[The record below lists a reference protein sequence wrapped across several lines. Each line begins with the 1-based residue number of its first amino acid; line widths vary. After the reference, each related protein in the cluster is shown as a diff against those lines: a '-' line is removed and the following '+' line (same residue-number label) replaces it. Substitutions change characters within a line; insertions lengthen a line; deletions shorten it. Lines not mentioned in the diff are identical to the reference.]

1 MELQMD
7 EYGKYRM
14 RLIAA
19 YAIACIGFLI
29 AIFALNIETEVIR
42 DRYWK
47 DVQPIFNGEIPIIEY
62 PPFSLVFMIIPRLFG
77 WTPEFYE
84 VFYVIEVFVFMVIG
98 LIYTDKLA
106 IHFGKNR
113 KNAMLAYSVL
123 TVLLLEFVTDR
134 FDIFPAVLTLMS
146 VYYFVKS
153 KYAWAFILIAIG
165 VMTKLYP
172 AMLFPIYF
180 LIFAAKKEWNEA
192 FKGTVIFAAVI
203 LVIAVPILIIEPD
216 MIWNFLTYHSDR
228 PLQIES
234 LAASLI
240 YPLSMVGLITVKI
253 TSAML
258 PDGTLDP
265 DNYGSDNLV
274 GIVPDAVAGFL
285 TPIMVVCVLAVCF
298 FFLCVY
304 LKAEDKDKMK
314 LLALAV
320 AGVIM
325 TFILLGKVFSSQ
337 YLIWAVSPVVFIML
351 FEDDMF
357 KSPLFKFT
365 AAAFIMTQVEFVY
378 NIGILHGGSNINDFG
393 MIIILVRNILTVVML
408 YLMIRGMYDMIGK
421 NVCPPETDDGQ
432 H

>member
-1 MELQMD
+1 MELRSD
-7 EYGKYRM
+7 EYGRYRI

-19 YAIACIGFLI
+19 YAIACVGFLI
-29 AIFALNIETEVIR
+29 AIFALDLETEVIR

-47 DVQPIFNGEIPIIEY
+47 DANPLFNGEIPIIEY
-62 PPFSLVFMIIPRLFG
+62 PPFSLVFMAIPRIFG
-77 WTPEFYE
+77 WTPEAYE

-106 IHFGKNR
+106 EHFGKDR

-134 FDIFPAVLTLMS
+134 YDIFPAVLTLMS
-146 VYYFVKS
+146 IYYFVKS
-153 KYAWAFILIAIG
+153 RYAWAFILIAIG

-180 LIFAAKKEWNEA
+180 LIFAARKEWNEA
-192 FKGTVIFAAVI
+192 FKGTLVFIAANLAIIIPV
-203 LVIAVPILIIEPD
+203 LIIEPD
-216 MIWNFLTYHSDR
+216 MIWNFLNYHSDR

-240 YPLSMVGLITVKI
+240 YPLSMFGLITVRI

-265 DNYGSDNLV
+265 DNFGSDNLV
-274 GIVPDAVAGFL
+274 GTVPDAVAGIL
-285 TPIMVVCVLAVCF
+285 SPLMVAGVLAVCF
-298 FFLCVY
+298 FFLYVY
-304 LKAEDKDKMK
+304 LRAEDKDRMK
-314 LLALAV
+314 LLGLAIS
-320 AGVIM
+320 GVIM
-325 TFILLGKVFSSQ
+325 TFILFGKVFSSQ
-337 YLIWAVSPVVFIML
+337 YLIWAISPIVFVLM

-357 KSPLFKFT
+357 GSPLFRFT

-378 NIGILHGGSNINDFG
+378 NIGILGGGSNINDFG
-393 MIIILVRNILTVVML
+393 MIIILVRNILAVIVL
-408 YLMIRGMYDMIGK
+408 YLIIRGMYDMSKGK
-421 NVCPPETDDGQ
+421 DVRTPDDV
-432 H
+432 

>member
-1 MELQMD
+1 MELRPD
-7 EYGKYRM
+7 EYGRYRI

-19 YAIACIGFLI
+19 YAIACVGFLI
-29 AIFALNIETEVIR
+29 AIFALDLETEVIR

-47 DVQPIFNGEIPIIEY
+47 DANPLFNGEIPIIEY
-62 PPFSLVFMIIPRLFG
+62 PPFSLVFMAIPRIFG
-77 WTPEFYE
+77 WTPEAYE

-106 IHFGKNR
+106 EHFGKDR

-134 FDIFPAVLTLMS
+134 YDIFPAVLTLMS
-146 VYYFVKS
+146 IYYFVKS
-153 KYAWAFILIAIG
+153 RYAWAFILIAIG

-180 LIFAAKKEWNEA
+180 LIFAARKEWNEA
-192 FKGTVIFAAVI
+192 FKGTLVFIAANLAIIIPV
-203 LVIAVPILIIEPD
+203 LIIEPD
-216 MIWNFLTYHSDR
+216 MIWNFLNYHSDR

-240 YPLSMVGLITVKI
+240 YPLSMFGLITVRI

-265 DNYGSDNLV
+265 DNFGSDNLV
-274 GIVPDAVAGFL
+274 GTVPDAVAGIL
-285 TPIMVVCVLAVCF
+285 SPLMVAGVLAVCF
-298 FFLCVY
+298 FFLYVY
-304 LKAEDKDKMK
+304 LRAEDKDRMK
-314 LLALAV
+314 LLGLAIS
-320 AGVIM
+320 GVIM
-325 TFILLGKVFSSQ
+325 TFILFGKVFSSQ
-337 YLIWAVSPVVFIML
+337 YLIWAISPIVFVLM

-357 KSPLFKFT
+357 GSPLFRFT

-378 NIGILHGGSNINDFG
+378 NIGILGGGSNINDFG
-393 MIIILVRNILTVVML
+393 MIIILVRNILAVIVL
-408 YLMIRGMYDMIGK
+408 YLIIRGMYDMSKGK
-421 NVCPPETDDGQ
+421 DVRTPDDV
-432 H
+432 

>member
-1 MELQMD
+1 MELQLD
-7 EYGKYRM
+7 DYGKYRM

-19 YAIACIGFLI
+19 YAVACIGFLI
-29 AIFALNIETEVIR
+29 AIFALNLETEVIR

-47 DVQPIFNGEIPIIEY
+47 DVEPLFNGEIPIIEY
-62 PPFSLVFMIIPRLFG
+62 PPFSLVFMAIPRLFG
-77 WTPEFYE
+77 WTPEAYE
-84 VFYVIEVFVFMVIG
+84 VCYVIEVFIFMVIG

-106 IHFGKNR
+106 EHFGKNR

-134 FDIFPAVLTLMS
+134 YDIFPAVLTLMS
-146 VYYFVKS
+146 IYYFVKS
-153 KYAWAFILIAIG
+153 RYAWAFILIAIG
-165 VMTKLYP
+165 LMTKLYP

-192 FKGTVIFAAVI
+192 FKWTLVFIAANLAIIIPV
-203 LVIAVPILIIEPD
+203 LIIEPD
-216 MIWNFLTYHSDR
+216 MIWNFLNYHSDR

-240 YPLSMVGLITVKI
+240 YPLSMFGLISVKI

-265 DNYGSDNLV
+265 DNFGSDNLV
-274 GIVPDAVAGFL
+274 GTVPDAVAGIL
-285 TPIMVVCVLAVCF
+285 SPIMVMGVLAVCF
-298 FFLCVY
+298 FFLYVY
-304 LKAEDKDKMK
+304 LKAEEENKVK
-314 LLALAV
+314 LLGMAI

-337 YLIWAVSPVVFIML
+337 YLIWAISPIVLILM
-351 FEDDMF
+351 FEEDMF

-378 NIGILHGGSNINDFG
+378 NIGILGGGSNINDFG
-393 MIIILVRNILTVVML
+393 MIIILIRNILTVVML
-408 YLMIRGMYDMIGK
+408 YLIVRGMYDILKEGAQK
-421 NVCPPETDDGQ
+421 SDVV
-432 H
+432 

>member
-1 MELQMD
+1 MELQLD
-7 EYGKYRM
+7 DYGKYRM

-19 YAIACIGFLI
+19 YAVACIGFLI
-29 AIFALNIETEVIR
+29 AIFALNLETEVIR

-47 DVQPIFNGEIPIIEY
+47 DVEPLFNGEIPIIEY
-62 PPFSLVFMIIPRLFG
+62 PPFSLVFMAIPRLFG
-77 WTPEFYE
+77 WTPEAYE
-84 VFYVIEVFVFMVIG
+84 VCYVIEVFIFMVIG

-106 IHFGKNR
+106 EHFGKNR

-134 FDIFPAVLTLMS
+134 YDIFPAVLTLMS
-146 VYYFVKS
+146 IYYFVKS
-153 KYAWAFILIAIG
+153 RYAWAFILIAIG
-165 VMTKLYP
+165 LMTKLYP

-192 FKGTVIFAAVI
+192 FKWTLVFIAANLAIIIPV
-203 LVIAVPILIIEPD
+203 LIIEPD
-216 MIWNFLTYHSDR
+216 MIWNFLNYHSDR

-240 YPLSMVGLITVKI
+240 YPLSMFGLITVKI

-265 DNYGSDNLV
+265 DNFGSDNLV
-274 GIVPDAVAGFL
+274 GTVPDAVAGIL
-285 TPIMVVCVLAVCF
+285 SPIMVMGVLAVCF
-298 FFLCVY
+298 FFLYVY
-304 LKAEDKDKMK
+304 LKAEEENKVK
-314 LLALAV
+314 LLGMAI

-337 YLIWAVSPVVFIML
+337 YLIWAISPIVLILM
-351 FEDDMF
+351 FEEDMF

-378 NIGILHGGSNINDFG
+378 NIGILGGGSNINDFG
-393 MIIILVRNILTVVML
+393 MIIILIRNILTVVML
-408 YLMIRGMYDMIGK
+408 YLIVRGMYDILKEGAQK
-421 NVCPPETDDGQ
+421 SDVV
-432 H
+432 